1 MKFKVLLTRKIIP
14 EVMEYLSSIVE
25 LEIGNDDVMERA
37 ELLKKIKDKDGLISM
52 LDDRIDEEVIDSAPN
67 LKVISNYAVGYNNIN
82 VKYAISKGI
91 FVTNTP
97 GVLTETTAD
106 LAWALILSTCRLIPQ
121 AESFVRRGEF
131 KGWGPLLFLG
141 KDIYGK
147 TLGIIGLG
155 RIGKSVAR
163 RASGFDMKVIY
174 WDKIKL
180 KKEEEIDL
188 KVEFR
193 ELDTLL
199 RESDIVSIHLPLTP
213 ETYHLLNRDRLLLMK
228 KDSVLINTARG
239 PIVDEKALAELL
251 EKGKIWGAG
260 FDVYENEPKI
270 EEKLLNHPRVVL
282 LPHIGS
288 ASYETRKKMG
298 MIAVDGLLKSLKG
311 EIPENL
317 VDEWKEKLKGRDLPE
332 LK

>member
-1 MKFKVLLTRKIIP
+1 MRYKVLLTRRIID
-14 EVMEYLSSIVE
+14 EVMEYLSSQVE
-25 LEIGNDDVMERA
+25 LEVGRDEVMARDV
-37 ELLKKIKDKDGLISM
+37 LLAKIKDKDGIISM
-52 LDDRIDEEVIDSAPN
+52 LDDRIDEEVIDSAPR

-106 LAWALILSTCRLIPQ
+106 LTWALILSTCRLIPQ
-121 AESFVRRGEF
+121 ADSFVRKGLF
-131 KGWGPLLFLG
+131 KGWGPLMFLG

-155 RIGKSVAR
+155 RIGKSVAK
-163 RASGFDMKVIY
+163 RASGFSMKVLY

-180 KKEEEIDL
+180 DEEEEKKL
-188 KVEFR
+188 GVEFR
-193 ELDTLL
+193 ELDHLL
-199 RESDIVSIHLPLTP
+199 QESDIVTIHLPLTS
-213 ETYHLLNRDRLLLMK
+213 ETYHLLGREKLSLMK
-228 KDSVLINTARG
+228 RDSVLINTARG
-239 PIVDEKALAELL
+239 PIIDEKALSELL
-251 EKGKIWGAG
+251 EEGRIWGAG
-260 FDVYENEPKI
+260 FDVYENEPEI
-270 EEKLLNHPRVVL
+270 NEKLFRHPRVVL

-298 MIAVDGLLKSLKG
+298 LMAVDGLLKALKG

-317 VDEWKEKLKGRDLPE
+317 VDEWKEE
-332 LK
+332 LKRKGYMT

>member
-1 MKFKVLLTRKIIP
+1 MKFKVLLTRKIIK
-14 EVMEYLSSIVE
+14 EAMDYLASFVE
-25 LEIGNDDVMERA
+25 LDLGEEGVMERKV
-37 ELLKKIKDKDGLISM
+37 LLERIKDKDGIISM
-52 LDDRIDEEVIDSAPN
+52 LDDNIDEKVIDSSPN

-82 VKYAISKGI
+82 VKYAIQKGI

-106 LAWALILSTCRLIPQ
+106 LTWALILSCCRLIPQ
-121 AESFVRRGEF
+121 ADSYVRRGEF

-163 RASGFDMKVIY
+163 RAIGFEMRVLY
-174 WDKIKL
+174 WDKIRL
-180 KKEEEIDL
+180 ERDEEKRL
-188 KVEFR
+188 KVEFA
-193 ELDTLL
+193 ELDSLL
-199 RESDIVSIHLPLTP
+199 RESDIVTIHLPLSS
-213 ETYHLLNRDRLLLMK
+213 ETYHLLDSKRLFSIK
-228 KDSVLINTARG
+228 EGAILINTARG

-251 EKGKIWGAG
+251 EEGKLWGAG
-260 FDVYENEPKI
+260 LDVYEREPEI
-270 EEKLLNHPRVVL
+270 EERLFKHPRVIL

-298 MIAVDGLLKSLKG
+298 LMAVEGLLTALRG
-311 EIPENL
+311 GIPENL
-317 VDEWKEKLKGRDLPE
+317 VDEWKEE
-332 LK
+332 LKRRGRIL